1 MTQLVKQ
8 NGLKNDY
15 TCELWLYVWLINK

>member
-1 MTQLVKQ
+1 MTQLAKQ

-15 TCELWLYVWLINK
+15 TCQQWLYVWLLNK